1 MEAKYKKAN
10 LKMAD
15 IIIKSVNNIKYL
27 ELSTSLPSK
36 NDKNVLICELVE
48 VSDAVIAVMN
58 GTNETI
64 TNVSRAAVIAEV
76 PKLQSEN
83 LIL

>member
-1 MEAKYKKAN
+1 
-10 LKMAD
+10 MAD

-64 TNVSRAAVIAEV
+64 TNVSRAAVITESTETA
-76 PKLQSEN
+76 KSEN